1 MLDRKVGECRLL
13 VGQGVPDCDVRRH
26 YHIERIGIH
35 TGSLDFRG
43 ILHKGEMNFAS
54 LRDIDCK
61 ILCDKSSGDYA
72 DSRLL
77 GRLAH
82 EYRVVQGIENLVRS
96 NRIVPCQQPE
106 LVSLHTVLGQGLV
119 GSLHRHGRGD
129 DVIVIC
135 TEGHFEFCGIGKKFQ
150 LVLAR
155 LRIGGVLE

>member
-1 MLDRKVGECRLL
+1 MD
-13 VGQGVPDCDVRRH
+13 
-26 YHIERIGIH
+26 
-35 TGSLDFRG
+35 
-43 ILHKGEMNFAS
+43 FAS

-129 DVIVIC
+129 YVIVCC
-135 TEGHFEFCGIGKKFQ
+135 TEGHFQFCGISEEFQ

-155 LRIGGVLE
+155 LRIGGVLEEVELDISITRYHILFLVTASGEYGCRGDNR